1 MSHRQNIYIILYID
15 SVKKWEAVL
24 LWLCVHH
31 HMAGISEWSL
41 HAIRDKRLGI
51 ITLSLN
57 VCGKP
62 LKQKKRERYD
72 FYAAIRSMPQR
83 SQEHV
88 PQCMQIYACIYI
100 YTYMYVCMYKW
111 LQDLREIN
119 SIALSVDFRITLISW
134 NTVIS
139 LLLGTYFQSECLA
152 HPCWNNQV

>member
-31 HMAGISEWSL
+31 HMAGISEWSV

-62 LKQKKRERYD
+62 LKQKKVSDMIFMLRFAQCPRGHKNMCLNACRYV
-72 FYAAIRSMPQR
+72 YVYKYILI
-83 SQEHV
+83 
-88 PQCMQIYACIYI
+88 CMYACISDCK
-100 YTYMYVCMYKW
+100 T
-111 LQDLREIN
+111 
-119 SIALSVDFRITLISW
+119 
-134 NTVIS
+134 
-139 LLLGTYFQSECLA
+139 
-152 HPCWNNQV
+152 